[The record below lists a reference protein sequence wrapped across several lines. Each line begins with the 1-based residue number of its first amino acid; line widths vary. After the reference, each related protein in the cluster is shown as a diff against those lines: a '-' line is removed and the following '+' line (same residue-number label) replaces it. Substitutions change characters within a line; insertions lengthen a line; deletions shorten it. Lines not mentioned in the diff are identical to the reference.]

1 MICVSYAMYM
11 CGILMTPPDLR
22 LMHQLGH
29 RLLLLSEHESIML
42 QVPARQFVAPT
53 STEKGLEMH
62 GNATFKSSSH
72 GFRVSSGLETP
83 RKRIVEQDSLGPHE
97 VLATIIRTGLVA
109 KESLREPRTTPRLT
123 DNLRRRGGLSGSRAK
138 RFRSVSQSRKLTY
151 GILWPTGRLRRRH
164 RRPRAP
170 RPWPARP
177 SPAWAGARG
186 ARGTRGKASPA
197 RSKPRT
203 PLNKSFHPKGYQT

>member
-1 MICVSYAMYM
+1 MWDPHDTTRS
-11 CGILMTPPDLR
+11 TPD
-22 LMHQLGH
+22 
-29 RLLLLSEHESIML
+29 
-42 QVPARQFVAPT
+42 APT
-53 STEKGLEMH
+53 WPSSLAPFGTREHHAPGACAAVRGPNIDRERP
-62 GNATFKSSSH
+62 GNAWKCHFQVI
-72 GFRVSSGLETP
+72 FQWFSGVFGPGNAPKTD
-83 RKRIVEQDSLGPHE
+83 RIVQDSLGPHE

-151 GILWPTGRLRRRH
+151 GILWPTGRLRLRH